1 MVGFGYCVNNCL
13 IDAKIYCFLV
23 KMPLKIGLI
32 SDSHSYID
40 QKTSDHLKDVDE
52 IWHAGD
58 VGDLN
63 VLNRLPKG
71 KPIRGVFGNIDDQA
85 VQEHFS
91 EWLEFELE
99 GVKVAMTHIGGVP
112 PRYAKGVKERLIG
125 QKAQLFVCGHSHIC
139 RVEFD
144 RELNC
149 LYLNPGAVG
158 QHGFHQMRTLLLFD
172 LDAGKI
178 INLRVVELGRRGK
191 IEPK

>member
-1 MVGFGYCVNNCL
+1 
-13 IDAKIYCFLV
+13 
-23 KMPLKIGLI
+23 MPLKIGLI

-112 PRYAKGVKERLIG
+112 PRYAKGVKERLTG

-191 IEPK
+191 IETK